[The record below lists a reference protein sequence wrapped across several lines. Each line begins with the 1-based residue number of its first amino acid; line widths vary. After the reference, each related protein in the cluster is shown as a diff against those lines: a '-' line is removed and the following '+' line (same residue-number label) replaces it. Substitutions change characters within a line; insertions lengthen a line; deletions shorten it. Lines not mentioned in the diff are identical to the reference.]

1 MRRQMGKR
9 KRAEKSGSGNTV
21 RVGVVIFEYTA
32 AVYTATNRTARS
44 IKKATVLF
52 NACSQCFSD
61 GITSSKQ
68 LLPTIAGM

>member
-1 MRRQMGKR
+1 MGRR

-21 RVGVVIFEYTA
+21 RVGVVIFEYNA
-32 AVYTATNRTARS
+32 EVYTAANGTARP

-61 GITSSKQ
+61 GITSSKH
-68 LLPTIAGM
+68 LLPTVAGM